1 MKKICFFL
9 GIQGDFLLKNLKTQS
24 IVSPAVWN
32 ITGGSAMKKYRK
44 NSFTLIELLAVIG
57 ITALLI
63 GIFAPAFSRLMSGN
77 KVDQMAS
84 NFKTG
89 MEVAQAKAISS
100 RKYVAMIMPTN
111 YDEITADN
119 LQSFVNGGYRLAYVK
134 KDGTFIS
141 WVPGSVW
148 SNMPDGAMLAA
159 CARHKNWQDETS
171 GKFMPLSKAGIET
184 ATTKAVAGYE
194 CLDVI
199 YAKDSKD
206 ADIKAL
212 GTANAEGECDNWR
225 GIIFSP
231 FGGFSNSDTPMLLFF
246 TEARINDGQ
255 YEYANEDNFVVL
267 KLNPITGKVSYLPM
281 EDGEADN
288 TGGSGGE

>member
-1 MKKICFFL
+1 MKH
-9 GIQGDFLLKNLKTQS
+9 
-24 IVSPAVWN
+24 
-32 ITGGSAMKKYRK
+32 YRK
-44 NSFTLIELLAVIG
+44 HSFTLIELLAVIG

-89 MEVAQAKAISS
+89 MEVAQARAISS
-100 RKYVAMIMPTN
+100 RKYVAMIIPTN
-111 YDEITADN
+111 YSDISDAN
-119 LQSFVNGGYRLAYVK
+119 LKKFVNGGYRLAYVK
-134 KDGTFIS
+134 KDGTFIN
-141 WVPGSVW
+141 WVPGAAW
-148 SNMPDGAMLAA
+148 TNMPDGAMLVA

-206 ADIKAL
+206 ADIEAL
-212 GTANAEGECDNWR
+212 TADPDGSCDNWR
-225 GIIFSP
+225 GIIFTP
-231 FGGFSNSDTPMLLFF
+231 FGGFDNSDTPLLLFF
-246 TEARINDGQ
+246 TEARINDDQ
-255 YEYANEDNFVVL
+255 YEYANKDNFVVL

-288 TGGSGGE
+288 AGGSGDE